1 MEIVVIDVKVSV
13 RITDVKWLYTSIV
26 QSSHISKLSVISLK
40 QLQLEYVLLPV
51 SNTSNRDK
59 ILYQESV
66 S

>member
-1 MEIVVIDVKVSV
+1 MTVYNYNT
-13 RITDVKWLYTSIV
+13 RFTY
-26 QSSHISKLSVISLK
+26 KLSIISLK
-40 QLQLEYVLLPV
+40 QLQLEYVLIPV